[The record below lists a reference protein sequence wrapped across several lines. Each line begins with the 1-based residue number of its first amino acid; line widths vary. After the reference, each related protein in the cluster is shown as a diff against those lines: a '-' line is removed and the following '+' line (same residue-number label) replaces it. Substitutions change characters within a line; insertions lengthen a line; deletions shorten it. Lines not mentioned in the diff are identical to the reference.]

1 MNAFAKHDAFA
12 NNQTVVRL
20 RRAAGFVW
28 QGSRNWTLLNA
39 VLVFVQGILPLVAL
53 YLMKLVIDAIT
64 AVHFGTMAHTPLGRS
79 VWPHVAVLVALTAL
93 VTLAVA
99 LVRSLS
105 TYAAQ
110 AQAESVTDRMQDM
123 IHAKS
128 VALDLEFYEN
138 PAYHDTFHRAQQEAP
153 SRPTRIVTNLVQITQ
168 SFVSLIAVAGLLV
181 LTLHSLFLMVVA
193 AAIPAVLF
201 RISSAKALYHLRRG
215 QTAVERQASY
225 YNYLLTLQQ
234 FAKEVRLFGL
244 GPLFQGR
251 SRALRT
257 TLRQGRLKIAARRA
271 LQDGVAQTCATAA
284 VFGSF
289 AYLAFGAV
297 AGTITLGTMI
307 MYYQAFQRGQSVLQ
321 DLLSSLGELYENN
334 LFLTNLYEFL
344 DLVPRLPEPETP
356 VVVPSPMQQG
366 LVLENVVFGY
376 AGGTENVLDGVS
388 LTLRPGETLALVGEN
403 GAGKSTLIKL
413 LCRLYDPTAGRIT
426 LDGRDLREYASEDL
440 RQQIGVVFQDY
451 VQYYM
456 TARENIWLGNL
467 ELAPDSERLQAA
479 ACESGADEVIQSLPQ
494 GYDTMIGSFFEG
506 GRELSIGQWQKIA
519 IARAFFRDAQIVI
532 LDEPTSALDAEAEF
546 EVFQRFKDLAQ
557 GKTALVISHR
567 LSTVRMADRIVVLQR
582 GRIVENGTHA
592 HLIGLGG
599 VYARLFEL
607 QAQQYR

>member
-1 MNAFAKHDAFA
+1 MNAFAK
-12 NNQTVVRL
+12 NQAVARL
-20 RRAAGFVW
+20 GRAAGFVW
-28 QGSRNWTLLNA
+28 QGSRSWTILNA
-39 VLVFVQGILPLVAL
+39 LLVFVLGLLPLVAL

-64 AVHFGTMAHTPLGRS
+64 AAHLTGAYLGAGGHPPLGRP
-79 VWPHVAVLVALTAL
+79 VWPHVAVLVSLTAL
-93 VTLAVA
+93 VTLASA

-105 TYAAQ
+105 AYASQ
-110 AQAESVTDRMQDM
+110 AQAESVTDRMQDL

-153 SRPTRIVTNLVQITQ
+153 ARPTRIVTNLVQLTQ
-168 SFVSLIAVAGLLV
+168 SFVSLLAIAGLL
-181 LTLHSLFLMVVA
+181 LFTLHSLFLIILVA
-193 AAIPAVLF
+193 AVPAVLF
-201 RISSAKALYHLRRG
+201 RIPSAKTLYHLRRS
-215 QTAVERQASY
+215 QTTVERKVGY
-225 YNYLLTLQQ
+225 YNFLLTLQQ

-244 GPLFQGR
+244 GTLFQGR
-251 SRALRT
+251 SRVLRAD
-257 TLRQGRLKIAARRA
+257 LRRGRLKIAARRA

-289 AYLAFGAV
+289 AFLAFGAV

-307 MYYQAFQRGQSVLQ
+307 MYYQAFQRGQSILQ
-321 DLLSSLGELYENN
+321 DLLASLGELYENN

-344 DLVPRLPEPETP
+344 DLVPRLAEPN
-356 VVVPSPMQQG
+356 VPIAVPCPMRQG
-366 LVLENVVFGY
+366 LVMENVVFGY
-376 AGGTENVLDGVS
+376 AGGTERVLDGVS

-413 LCRLYDPTAGRIT
+413 LCRLYDPTAGRIL
-426 LDGRDLREYASEDL
+426 LDGRDLREYASTDL

-451 VQYYM
+451 VQYHL

-467 ELAPDSERLQAA
+467 DQAPEGECLRAA
-479 ACESGADEVIQSLPQ
+479 ACESGAHDVIQSLPQ
-494 GYDTMIGSFFEG
+494 GYDTTLGSFFEG

-546 EVFQRFKDLAQ
+546 EVFQRFRELAQ
-557 GKTALVISHR
+557 GKTTLVISHR

-592 HLIGLGG
+592 HLIDLKG

>member
-1 MNAFAKHDAFA
+1 M
-12 NNQTVVRL
+12 
-20 RRAAGFVW
+20 
-28 QGSRNWTLLNA
+28 
-39 VLVFVQGILPLVAL
+39 
-53 YLMKLVIDAIT
+53 
-64 AVHFGTMAHTPLGRS
+64 
-79 VWPHVAVLVALTAL
+79 
-93 VTLAVA
+93 
-99 LVRSLS
+99 
-105 TYAAQ
+105 
-110 AQAESVTDRMQDM
+110 
-123 IHAKS
+123 
-128 VALDLEFYEN
+128 
-138 PAYHDTFHRAQQEAP
+138 
-153 SRPTRIVTNLVQITQ
+153 
-168 SFVSLIAVAGLLV
+168 
-181 LTLHSLFLMVVA
+181 
-193 AAIPAVLF
+193 
-201 RISSAKALYHLRRG
+201 
-215 QTAVERQASY
+215 
-225 YNYLLTLQQ
+225 
-234 FAKEVRLFGL
+234 RLFGL

-257 TLRQGRLKIAARRA
+257 TLRQSRLKIAARRA

-344 DLVPRLPEPETP
+344 DLVPRLPEPEVP
-356 VVVPSPMQQG
+356 VAVPSPMQQG
-366 LVLENVVFGY
+366 LILEDVVFGY

-388 LTLRPGETLALVGEN
+388 MTLRPGETLALVGEN

-413 LCRLYDPTAGRIT
+413 LCRLYDPTAGRIL
-426 LDGRDLREYASEDL
+426 LDGHDLRQYASEDL

-451 VQYYM
+451 VQYYL
-456 TARENIWLGNL
+456 TARENIWLGNV

-479 ACESGADEVIQSLPQ
+479 ACASGAEDVIQSLPQ

-532 LDEPTSALDAEAEF
+532 LDEPTSALDAESEF

-582 GRIVENGTHA
+582 GRIVENGTHDY
-592 HLIGLGG
+592 LIGLGG